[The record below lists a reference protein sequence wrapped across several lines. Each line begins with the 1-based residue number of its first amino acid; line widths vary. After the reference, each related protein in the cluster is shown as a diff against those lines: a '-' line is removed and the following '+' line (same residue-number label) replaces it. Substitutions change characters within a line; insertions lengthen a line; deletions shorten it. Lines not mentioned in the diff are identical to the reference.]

1 MKRQYLKP
9 EIEILDIMPGLQ
21 ILTGSGGDHGASVNG
36 DTEFQGSSTSEGGG
50 VDPGTGGTR
59 APGFFG
65 DIDD

>member
-9 EIEILDIMPGLQ
+9 EIETLDIMPGLQ

-36 DTEFQGSSTSEGGG
+36 GSETQGSSTSEGGG
-50 VDPGTGGTR
+50 VDPRTGTTR

-65 DIDD
+65 DFDE